1 MREALDKCERG
12 VSIGGIVVT
21 NLRFADD
28 TTIIA
33 GTNKDL
39 LEIMERVRK
48 TSEKEG
54 VYLNVLKT
62 KLMITGKIEEDV
74 YH

>member
-1 MREALDKCERG
+1 MSPLLVNVYAGKIMRETLDKCEREI
-12 VSIGGIVVT
+12 SIGGIVVT

-33 GTNKDL
+33 GTNEDL

-48 TSEKEG
+48 TSEKAG
-54 VYLNVLKT
+54 ILYF
-62 KLMITGKIEEDV
+62 
-74 YH
+74 